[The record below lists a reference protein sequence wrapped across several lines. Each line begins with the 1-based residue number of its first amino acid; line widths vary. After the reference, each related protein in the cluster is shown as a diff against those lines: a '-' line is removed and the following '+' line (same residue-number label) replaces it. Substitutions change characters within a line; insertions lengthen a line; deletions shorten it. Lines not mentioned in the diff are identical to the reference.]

1 MRRTL
6 ITLALGLLLT
16 HSNGQEIRK
25 EVESPKME
33 WFDDAKLG
41 IFIHWGIYSVDGIS
55 ESWAFFNNYLS
66 HENYMKQ
73 LQGFTADKYDPKE
86 WVQLIKDSGAKYS
99 VITTKHH
106 DGVSLW
112 DSKMDQPT
120 TIAKD
125 AAAKKDVLT
134 PFVQELK
141 ASGLKTGL
149 YFSLPDW
156 SHPNYDIITRTQKRY
171 DIKEDPNRWTKF
183 QDYYQGQLKELS
195 VAYKP
200 DLIWFDGD
208 WEHSSEE
215 WKAKETLDL
224 LRKYN
229 KNIIINSRL
238 NNHGDYATPEQ
249 GIPVRRPDHRYW
261 ELCYTMNDSW
271 GYQHFDKHYKS
282 PNMIVRTLIECLAMG
297 GNLLLDIGPK
307 ADGTIPE
314 EQVAILKELARW
326 TKKYSEAI
334 YGTRAGLSQDLL
346 NEKNSFSKDGK
357 TIFIYLDQVKDY
369 VEMQG
374 LDDEPLE
381 IKMLG
386 TNDNVPFEYQFGKLK
401 LQIPTANFDP
411 VASVVAV
418 KFNKKPSINP
428 HILPE
433 PVGITD
439 FLYAKTPQESIRKI
453 VDMTSVGANL
463 FKGYINDDGSK
474 LDQSFNFHS
483 DETKN
488 WVKKHAEVLQDAAKG
503 IPANHFN
510 GKTALSPD
518 KQTLY
523 LFVEGQ
529 PTGPIAIK
537 GLKNNIARI
546 RIVGEGSMI
555 GHKIYNK
562 LYWSAT
568 PGIVYID
575 IPKDRLDKNTTVI
588 AVLLDKPIELF
599 SEEVGAIE
607 SNL

>member
-1 MRRTL
+1 MRKTF
-6 ITLALGLLLT
+6 ITLALALILN
-16 HSNGQEIRK
+16 HSIAQDKQVIAED
-25 EVESPKME
+25 PKME

-55 ESWAFFNNYLS
+55 ESWAFFNNYIS
-66 HENYMKQ
+66 HDNYMKQ
-73 LQGFTADKYDPKE
+73 LQGFTANNYNPKE

-106 DGVSLW
+106 DGVALW
-112 DSKMDQPT
+112 ESKMDQAT
-120 TIAKD
+120 TVYKD

-134 PFVQELK
+134 PFVNELK

-171 DIKEDPNRWTKF
+171 DIKQEAKRWNKF

-195 VAYKP
+195 VSYKP

-229 KNIIINSRL
+229 KDIIINSRL

-249 GIPVRRPDHRYW
+249 GIPVQRPNHRYW
-261 ELCYTMNDSW
+261 ELCYTMNHSW
-271 GYQHFDKHYKS
+271 GYQPFDNHYKS
-282 PNMIVRTLIECLAMG
+282 PNMIVRTLIECLSMG

-307 ADGTIPE
+307 ADGSIPA

-334 YGTRAGLSQDLL
+334 YGTRAGLPQQVL

-357 TIFIYLDQVKDY
+357 TVYIYLDQVKDY
-369 VEMQG
+369 VEFDG
-374 LDDEPLE
+374 LENAPLE
-381 IKMLG
+381 VKMLG
-386 TNDNVPFEYQFGKLK
+386 SHENVEFTHDGLKLK
-401 LQIPTANFDP
+401 LQIPKDNFDP
-411 VASVVAV
+411 VASVIAV
-418 KFNKKPSINP
+418 KFDKAPSISAA
-428 HILPE
+428 ILPE
-433 PVGITD
+433 AYNLSNILRNKNSKETIREI
-439 FLYAKTPQESIRKI
+439 AKA
-453 VDMTSVGANL
+453 TSLGRNL
-463 FKGYINDDGSK
+463 LKGRINDDGSK
-474 LDQSFNFHS
+474 LDSTLNFQTE
-483 DETKN
+483 ETKS
-488 WVKKHAEVLQDAAKG
+488 WVKKHAEVLQDALPG

-510 GKTALSPD
+510 GKTALSAD

-523 LFVEGQ
+523 LFVEGE
-529 PTGPIAIK
+529 PTGPVAIK
-537 GLKNNIARI
+537 GLKNSIARI

-555 GHKIYNK
+555 GHEIYNK

-575 IPKDRLDKNTTVI
+575 IPKERLDKNQTVI
-588 AVLLDKPIELF
+588 AVLLDKPIELY